1 MGKSI
6 GEFFKEEAELYEK
19 QKKSASTEKLP
30 PVLSYTDEKEKSV
43 YTDEGFKKW
52 DEEKLSAEKLSAE
65 KLSAEKELL
74 SKNLSDK

>member
-65 KLSAEKELL
+65 KELL